1 MTILA
6 DRPRLSSEFHSRRL
20 ALKRFVI
27 GKPMG
32 ALGGMILIMA
42 ALVAIFAPW
51 VAPHDPLRPNLD
63 ERVVG
68 PSLDHPM
75 GTDKIGRDILS
86 RLIYGARISLYVA
99 VAATVFGSGTGFV
112 LGVLSAY
119 FRRFDLFFQR
129 GMDVIMAIPGLVL
142 ALVIVATQ
150 GASITSVIIAIAV
163 PTIPATNRVVRS
175 AALVIR
181 ERDYVE
187 GAIATGCSDIR
198 VILKHIAPNCMAPY
212 LVVAT
217 ALIGSVLVIEAYLA
231 FLGLGIPPP
240 SPSWGRS
247 LRSGMEF
254 VRIAPGASLFPA
266 LVLTIVVFAVNF
278 LGDALR
284 DVWDPRLRGG

>member
-6 DRPRLSSEFHSRRL
+6 DRPRLRSEFHSRRL

-32 ALGGMILIMA
+32 ALGGMILIVA

-51 VAPHDPLRPNLD
+51 VAPHDPLQPNLD

-129 GMDVIMAIPGLVL
+129 VMDIIMAIPGLVL
-142 ALVIVATQ
+142 ALVIVAT
-150 GASITSVIIAIAV
+150 
-163 PTIPATNRVVRS
+163 
-175 AALVIR
+175 
-181 ERDYVE
+181 
-187 GAIATGCSDIR
+187 
-198 VILKHIAPNCMAPY
+198 
-212 LVVAT
+212 
-217 ALIGSVLVIEAYLA
+217 
-231 FLGLGIPPP
+231 
-240 SPSWGRS
+240 
-247 LRSGMEF
+247 
-254 VRIAPGASLFPA
+254 
-266 LVLTIVVFAVNF
+266 
-278 LGDALR
+278 
-284 DVWDPRLRGG
+284 